1 MIKKSEYCPVII
13 ENQFKKELVMNKE
26 DDEDFESYT

>member
-1 MIKKSEYCPVII
+1 MIKKSEYCTAII

-26 DDEDFESYT
+26 DEDFESCT